1 MRTVLTN
8 GCASFPLL
16 KQGYCSTAAQTRA
29 GARLQGTLAEK
40 NLPPVLHMGECLDNA
55 RASGLFRALADASG
69 HAIKDMPFAFSSP
82 EWSNEKGVGAAL
94 SFRLLGLDSYHCIG
108 APVSGSANVQ
118 RYLEEETRE
127 LFGGRMV
134 VVTDPATLGA
144 RIVDDLNARRAA
156 LGWST

>member
-16 KQGYCSTAAQTRA
+16 KQGYCSIAAQTRA
-29 GARLQGTLAEK
+29 GARLQGKLAEK